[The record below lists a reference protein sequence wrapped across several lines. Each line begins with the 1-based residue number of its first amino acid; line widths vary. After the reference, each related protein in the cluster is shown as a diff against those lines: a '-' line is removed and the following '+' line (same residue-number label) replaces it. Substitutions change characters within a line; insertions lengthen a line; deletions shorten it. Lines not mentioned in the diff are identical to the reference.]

1 MGPIVKA
8 NKTNVLPLYGTPVKI
23 RCKIL
28 PKKECAG
35 FLVNAKH
42 IECRRASENGV
53 YRGYVPGAGGDVWW
67 IQHDDGTV
75 GAYMFSELTDVRKK

>member
-1 MGPIVKA
+1 MRPIALSKK
-8 NKTNVLPLYGTPVKI
+8 NQQLPEYGTPVKI
-23 RCKIL
+23 KSKIL
-28 PKKECAG
+28 PKKECSS
-35 FLVNAKH
+35 FFVHVRH
-42 IECRRASENGV
+42 IESRRSSENGV